1 MAELLMDSFQSID
14 KLASASIADVESIYG
29 IGPRVAESIVNFFRQ
44 SSNQNLL
51 SRLKAAGLQWSRN
64 LGEPQDAAPTFFA
77 GKTIVLTGALSQMS
91 RLEASERIKRLG
103 GRVTSNVSQKTDF
116 LIAGDSPGSK
126 YDRANQLGV
135 SILTEEEF
143 LERIN

>member
-1 MAELLMDSFQSID
+1 MDSFQSID
-14 KLASASIADVESIYG
+14 SLASASVADVESIYG
-29 IGPRVAESIVNFFRQ
+29 IGPRVAESIVNFLHQ
-44 SSNQNLL
+44 PSNQDLL
-51 SRLKAAGLQWSRN
+51 CRLKAVDLQWSRN
-64 LGEPQDAAPTFFA
+64 LGEPRDAAPTFFA

-103 GRVTSNVSQKTDF
+103 GRVISSISQKTDF

-143 LERIN
+143 LERL